1 MDYEQLLAQY
11 EDALDTILELELQI
25 WELCCRNNQLQRTL
39 DGLDSADPN
48 SISPMN
54 RTAPEVS

>member
-25 WELCCRNNQLQRTL
+25 WELCCQNVQLRRNLNGRDS
-39 DGLDSADPN
+39 DGSDPEPIHVTDGQN
-48 SISPMN
+48 CS
-54 RTAPEVS
+54 